1 MRGSL
6 FRAKD
11 ETLQPPASR
20 ERHQKARGKV
30 HGMSS
35 LKRSRIRFAAF
46 LSMMTALAVTV
57 RPSAPIHQGPLSPD
71 FLSASSAPDWNF
83 RKILADIELPTQL
96 AGDLS

>member
-1 MRGSL
+1 
-6 FRAKD
+6 
-11 ETLQPPASR
+11 
-20 ERHQKARGKV
+20 
-30 HGMSS
+30 MSS

-83 RKILADIELPTQL
+83 RKILADIEAAHPVGWRPEPINPLE
-96 AGDLS
+96 